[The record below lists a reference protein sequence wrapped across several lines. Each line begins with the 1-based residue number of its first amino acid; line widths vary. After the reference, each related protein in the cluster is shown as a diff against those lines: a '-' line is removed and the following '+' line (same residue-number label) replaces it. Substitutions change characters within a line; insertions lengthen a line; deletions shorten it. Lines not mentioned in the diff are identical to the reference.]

1 MTTLNHTIGDCREV
15 QIMSLIRW
23 SPMDVFKDMEDAFD
37 RFPMLHS
44 HGMKS
49 FVPAINVYET
59 DKAIMI
65 ETPLAGIDPNNV
77 EVSVQKGVLT
87 IKGESKKEHE
97 IDEKNY
103 YRKEIRSG
111 SFYREVALPAQV
123 REDAVSAEFENGMLK
138 ISCPKAE
145 PEVAKRVDVKVIK
158 K

>member
-1 MTTLNHTIGDCREV
+1 
-15 QIMSLIRW
+15 MSLVRW
-23 SPMDVFKDMEDAFD
+23 SPMDMFKDMEDAFD

-49 FVPAINVYET
+49 FVPAMDVYET
-59 DKAIMI
+59 DSAVVVKA
-65 ETPLAGIDPNNV
+65 PLAGINPEDV

-97 IDEKNY
+97 VDEKNY

-123 REDAVSAEFENGMLK
+123 SEDGVNAEFENGMLK
-138 ISCPKAE
+138 ITCPKA
-145 PEVAKRVDVKVIK
+145 PAVVAKKVDVKVIK

>member
-1 MTTLNHTIGDCREV
+1 
-15 QIMSLIRW
+15 
-23 SPMDVFKDMEDAFD
+23 MDMFKDMEDTFD
-37 RFPMLHS
+37 RFPMLHA

-49 FVPAINVYET
+49 FVPAMDVYET
-59 DKAIMI
+59 DNAVVVK
-65 ETPLAGIDPNNV
+65 TPLAGINPEDV

-123 REDAVSAEFENGMLK
+123 KEDEVNAEFENGMLK
-138 ISCPKAE
+138 ITCPKA
-145 PEVAKRVDVKVIK
+145 PAAMAKKVDVKVVK